1 VDKESLNDQL
11 LKVEEK
17 FTTSEMVINSLKQQM
32 QNLQTTLRSK
42 EEDLM
47 LADKQAEDYKQKMKS
62 TNEELIRLEDRLKSN
77 SIDITNYQ
85 NIKEDLE
92 NKV

>member
-1 VDKESLNDQL
+1 MDKESLNDQL

>member
-1 VDKESLNDQL
+1 
-11 LKVEEK
+11 
-17 FTTSEMVINSLKQQM
+17 MVINSLKQLM
-32 QNLQTTLRSK
+32 QNLQTSLRSK

-62 TNEELIRLEDRLKSN
+62 TNDELIRLEDRLKSN

-85 NIKEDLE
+85 SIKEDLE

>member
-1 VDKESLNDQL
+1 MDKESLNDQL

-17 FTTSEMVINSLKQQM
+17 FTSSEMVINSLKQLM
-32 QNLQTTLRSK
+32 QNLQTSLRSK

-62 TNEELIRLEDRLKSN
+62 TNDELIRLEDRLKSN

-85 NIKEDLE
+85 SIKEDLE

>member
-1 VDKESLNDQL
+1 MDKESLNDQL
-11 LKVEEK
+11 LKVEEN

-32 QNLQTTLRSK
+32 QNLQTSLRSK
-42 EEDLM
+42 EEDFM

-62 TNEELIRLEDRLKSN
+62 TNDELIRLEDRLKSN

-85 NIKEDLE
+85 SIKEDLE